1 VIQDR
6 YDDYFFGALTVLV
19 AVGLYHS
26 SKVAHTAFNRLLQ
39 IFLVLYA
46 THVVNGMVITTGFQG
61 AWIHWYK
68 LPYVFNAAIVSA
80 AFLYLHKLIR
90 NESGWQTRDLIY
102 AIPTLFVFGAM
113 FPFYLSSAEIKREIW
128 SGIGHHGL
136 FTHNEA
142 MASGVFVVTIV
153 VLQLRQLRDYWRFR
167 NGTYWSENAIQSEEI
182 LRWVRFI
189 NVIIGILG
197 LLSLG
202 YIALRG
208 LGLVDAINGLF
219 RLVFYSTDL
228 VLLFYIAVHPKIFRG
243 LPAEHLSKPK
253 ASNAPSVNVSERMKE
268 SALYLDPELTLYRA
282 ALEWGIAPP
291 TLSQLIKDQTQQN
304 FSQFVNAHRIA
315 HCKNLMLT
323 EGLATQTI
331 EALGLRA
338 GFASRASFY
347 RAFQQFEQCTPSEWL
362 TRQSAKKQLTK

>member
-1 VIQDR
+1 MIQDR

-26 SKVAHTAFNRLLQ
+26 INVTRTAFNRLLQ
-39 IFLVLYA
+39 VFLVLYA
-46 THVVNGMVITTGFQG
+46 THVVNGIVISTGFHG
-61 AWIHWYK
+61 DWIHWYK

-90 NESGWQTRDLIY
+90 NEAEWRISDLIY
-102 AIPTLFVFGAM
+102 TIPPIVVFGVM
-113 FPFYLSSAEIKREIW
+113 LPFYLSTAETKREIW
-128 SGIGHHGL
+128 IGLGNHGL
-136 FTHNEA
+136 FARNEA
-142 MASGVFVVTIV
+142 IAAAVLVATIL
-153 VLQLRQLRDYWRFR
+153 VLQSRQIRDYLRFR
-167 NGTYWSENAIQSEEI
+167 NGTYWSSNAAQSEEI
-182 LRWVRFI
+182 LHWIRFVNYI
-189 NVIIGILG
+189 VGILG

-208 LGLVDAINGLF
+208 LGLVGAINGLF
-219 RLVFYSTDL
+219 RLVFYATDL

-243 LPAEHLSKPK
+243 LPSEHISKPK
-253 ASNAPSVNVSERMKE
+253 ASNAPFINVSERMQD

-304 FSQFVNAHRIA
+304 FSQFVNAHRIS
-315 HCKNLMLT
+315 HCKHLMLT

-362 TRQSAKKQLTK
+362 ARQGTKK